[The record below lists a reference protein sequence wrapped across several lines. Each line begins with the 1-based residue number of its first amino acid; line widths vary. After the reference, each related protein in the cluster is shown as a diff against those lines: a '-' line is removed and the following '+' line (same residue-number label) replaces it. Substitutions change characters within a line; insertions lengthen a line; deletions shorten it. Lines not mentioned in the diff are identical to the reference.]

1 MRQVLDTHFPL
12 EGDALAAD
20 THRAA
25 GWQPACGRGWWPVG
39 AYGADAE
46 MSEAYQDWCL
56 TSAFSPAAPLHHAL
70 TAYALASSSLG
81 AQKPLGEG

>member
-25 GWQPACGRGWWPVG
+25 GWQPACGRGWCRWARMG
-39 AYGADAE
+39 
-46 MSEAYQDWCL
+46 Q
-56 TSAFSPAAPLHHAL
+56 TRR
-70 TAYALASSSLG
+70 
-81 AQKPLGEG
+81 